1 MSIDT
6 ENVLA
11 ELGSKIGRLQTLEYE
26 TEKRAKQRIDGFSTA
41 RHNLEWIRKLIKFA
55 ESGKKLA
62 WVEGSLDD
70 IQNPDFQAEEL
81 EGVPPHVIE
90 HAIRTAKAAMANSAP
105 SLV

>member
-6 ENVLA
+6 ENVLS

-26 TEKRAKQRIDGFSTA
+26 TEKRARQRCGRFSEA

-55 ESGKKLA
+55 EAGRKLE

-70 IQNPDFQAEEL
+70 LQDPDFQADQL
-81 EGVPPHVIE
+81 IGVQPHIIN
-90 HAIRTAKAAMANSAP
+90 HAIALCKQAIANQTP